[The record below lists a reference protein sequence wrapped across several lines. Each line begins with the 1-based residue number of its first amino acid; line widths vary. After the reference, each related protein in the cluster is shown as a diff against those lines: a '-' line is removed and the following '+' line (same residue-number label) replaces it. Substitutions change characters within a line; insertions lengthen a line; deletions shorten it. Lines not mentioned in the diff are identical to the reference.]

1 MKKIL
6 LATSLAGV
14 FAVSQSAAMET
25 RSDGPSAET
34 LAMLDPV
41 RRAVA
46 LCSQRSGI
54 STLDTR
60 LKLATAMTMADAG
73 SDVMPLFDDLPEFQL
88 SADSESD
95 MVRGYFTQG
104 IMLTYGFNHHAA
116 IRSFQAGQA
125 LEPDCAMCFW
135 GEALALGPNI
145 NAPMMPEAVAP
156 AVAALNRAV
165 ELRDNASPE
174 GQALIDALAQRYS
187 DAPDADR
194 AALDLAYAN
203 AMLEVAARFPEN
215 DEIAVLAAE
224 AAMDTS
230 PWDYWEPGG
239 QVSRGL
245 VGDGLQLIE
254 TVLDRNLS
262 HPQAAHL
269 YIHLMENS
277 GDPTR
282 AEAAADRLAEW
293 IAPSSGH
300 LNHMPAHIYY
310 RIGRYADSIRVNIT
324 ATRADED
331 YLASVG
337 DDGLYRFGYYPH
349 NVHFIVTSAQ
359 MAGDMPT
366 AIRESVRLQRVLS
379 ADIAAQMAWVQP
391 IHAAPY
397 MAAAQFATPERI
409 LEMREADSRLPYVV
423 AIRHYARATAYAQLR
438 DAEGFA
444 RELEALNTI
453 RAEHDLS
460 LMVEQ
465 GVPGPELLTLA
476 EAVVRA
482 RFAYGNGNY
491 DEAVTL
497 YREAIALQDA
507 LPYTE
512 PPYWYYPVD
521 QSLGAALHQAGR
533 HDEAKDAFMAAL
545 VRAPANGW
553 ALYGLAETER
563 ALGNEVEAAAAD
575 AALERVWL
583 GSDNW
588 LNMDRL

>member
-14 FAVSQSAAMET
+14 FAVSQSAAMES

-46 LCSQRSGI
+46 LCSQRNAANL
-54 STLDTR
+54 LDGR
-60 LKLATAMTMADAG
+60 LKLATAMTMANAG
-73 SDVMPLFDDLPEFQL
+73 SDMMPLFDDLPQFQL
-88 SADSESD
+88 SADSESEA
-95 MVRGYFTQG
+95 VRSYFSQG

-125 LEPDCAMCFW
+125 LDPDCAMCFW

-156 AVAALNRAV
+156 AIAAVERAV
-165 ELRDNASPE
+165 ALRGNASPQ
-174 GQALIDALAQRYS
+174 GQALIDALAIRYS
-187 DAPDADR
+187 SDPEADR
-194 AALDLAYAN
+194 AALDAAYAD
-203 AMLEVAARFPEN
+203 AMLAVAARFPEN

-224 AAMDTS
+224 AVMDTS
-230 PWDYWEPGG
+230 PWNYWEAGG
-239 QVSRGL
+239 QAA
-245 VGDGLQLIE
+245 VGQIGEAVRLIE
-254 TVLDRNLS
+254 AVLDRDIS

-277 GDPTR
+277 SDPTR

-293 IAPSSGH
+293 IAPSAGH
-300 LNHMPAHIYY
+300 LNHMPGHIYY

-324 ATRADED
+324 ATRSDEA
-331 YLASVG
+331 YLANVG

-409 LEMREADSRLPYVV
+409 LEMREADSRLPYVT

-453 RAEHDLS
+453 RAENDLAG
-460 LMVEQ
+460 MVAQ

-476 EAVVRA
+476 EAVARA
-482 RFAYGNGNY
+482 RFAYGNGDY
-491 DEAVTL
+491 DTAITL
-497 YREAIALQDA
+497 YQEAIALQDA

-521 QSLGAALHQAGR
+521 QSLGAAYHRAGR
-533 HDEAKDAFMAAL
+533 HAEAKDAFMAAL

-553 ALYGLAETER
+553 ALYGLAEAER

-583 GSDNW
+583 GADNW